1 MKNIVIT
8 GGSSGIGFELTKLL
22 FDEGFNVVAVS
33 RNITKNKD
41 LKKLGGKNLFLI
53 DADLS
58 VQSEIEK
65 VYEVTKKN
73 LGKIDVL
80 VNNAGRGVYAPIE
93 QETPEQIRKII
104 DLNLFGLIYL
114 TNIFSGD
121 IIESKGT
128 IVNIA
133 SVAGRKG
140 FAGLSTYCATKWGVV
155 GFSESLRDELCAKG
169 VRVITVEPGLVDTNW
184 GEKLPD
190 AFINYKKSVDML
202 TPTDVA
208 NTILFAIKQPPH
220 VSLNE
225 ILIRPTNQPR

>member
-1 MKNIVIT
+1 MKDIVIT
-8 GGSSGIGFELTKLL
+8 GASSGIGFELTKLF

-41 LKKLGGKNLFLI
+41 LKKFAGKNLFLI
-53 DADLS
+53 DADVS
-58 VQSEIEK
+58 IQSEIEK
-65 VYEVTKKN
+65 LYTFAKKN
-73 LGKIDVL
+73 LGEIDVL
-80 VNNAGRGVYAPIE
+80 VNNAGRGIYAPI
-93 QETPEQIRKII
+93 QKETPEQIREII
-104 DLNLFGLIYL
+104 NLNLFGLIYL
-114 TNIFSGD
+114 TNIFSND
-121 IIESKGT
+121 IVENKGV

-190 AFINYKKSVDML
+190 AFIDYKKSVDML
-202 TPTDVA
+202 TPIDIA
-208 NTILFAIKQPPH
+208 NTILFALKQPPH